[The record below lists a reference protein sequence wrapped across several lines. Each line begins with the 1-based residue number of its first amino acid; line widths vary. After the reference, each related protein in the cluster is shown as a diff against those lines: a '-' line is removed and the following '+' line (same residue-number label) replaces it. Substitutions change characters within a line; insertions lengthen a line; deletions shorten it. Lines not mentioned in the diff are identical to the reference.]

1 MTIKEVSKEQ
11 IYKAIEA
18 LPEERLPELLHFL
31 EGLVEAYAAI
41 PVLASNLKSASICI
55 YLEQVK
61 RDGNPLGPLWS
72 QGQEIFQWQRTSS
85 YRQTSYSH

>member
-1 MTIKEVSKEQ
+1 MIHILAQVLAQ
-11 IYKAIEA
+11 IGPPI
-18 LPEERLPELLHFL
+18 LFCVLNHLLLNFV
-31 EGLVEAYAAI
+31 LVIVIAAI

-72 QGQEIFQWQRTSS
+72 QGQEVFQWQRTSS